1 MLHITVPRKEWFK
14 EDTYEFIYS
23 EETSLTL
30 EHSLISMHKWESK
43 YKKPFL
49 NNKKVLTNQELVSY
63 AECMLINPKNVNPL
77 VWLALSNSQEL
88 LDQITSY
95 VNDSMT
101 ATWFGKNK
109 KEKEKENGS
118 ANDIVTSEIIYYW
131 MIKLN
136 IPIEFEKWHLNQLM
150 TLIQVIEE
158 KDKEASDKAKGK
170 KHTRMTSAQL
180 SSRRALNEARK
191 KSLGTKG

>member
-1 MLHITVPRKEWFK
+1 MLHITIPKKEWFK
-14 EDTYEFIYS
+14 EDTNEFIYS

-30 EHSLISMHKWESK
+30 EHSLISLHKWESK

-49 NNKKVLTNQELVSY
+49 NPEKVLSNEELVTY
-63 AECMLINPKNVNPL
+63 AECMLINPKVVSPL
-77 VWLALSNSQEL
+77 VWMALGTSQNL
-88 LDQITSY
+88 LNQISEY
-95 VNDSMT
+95 VNDPMT
-101 ATWFGKNK
+101 ATWFRNNEESNK
-109 KEKEKENGS
+109 KTFS
-118 ANDIVTSEIIYYW
+118 SDIVTSEIIYYW

-158 KDKEASDKAKGK
+158 KDKEASEKAKGK
-170 KHTRMTSAQL
+170 KKTKLTSAQL

-191 KSLGTKG
+191 KKLGTKG

>member
-30 EHSLISMHKWESK
+30 EHSLISMHKWESR

-49 NNKKVLTNQELVSY
+49 NAKKVLTNQELVSY
-63 AECMLINPKNVNPL
+63 TECMLIMPKQVDPM
-77 VWLALSNSQEL
+77 VWLALSTSQDL
-88 LDQITSY
+88 LDQITDY

-101 ATWFGKNK
+101 ATWFGKNDDK
-109 KEKEKENGS
+109 NKNGS
-118 ANDIVTSEIIYYW
+118 TDGVVTSEIIYYW

-170 KHTRMTSAQL
+170 KSTRMTSAQL

>member
-49 NNKKVLTNQELVSY
+49 NTKKVLTNGELVSY
-63 AECMLINPKNVNPL
+63 AECMLINPKSVNPL
-77 VWLALSNSQEL
+77 VWLALSTSQEL
-88 LDQITSY
+88 LDQIAEY
-95 VNDSMT
+95 VNDPMT
-101 ATWFGKNK
+101 ATWFGDSDKNK
-109 KEKEKENGS
+109 KGFTNE
-118 ANDIVTSEIIYYW
+118 IVTSEIIYYW

-158 KDKEASDKAKGK
+158 KDKEASDKANGK
-170 KHTRMTSAQL
+170 KRGRMTSAQL

>member
-1 MLHITVPRKEWFK
+1 MLHITIPRKEWFK
-14 EDTYEFIYS
+14 EDTCEFLYS

-30 EHSLISMHKWESK
+30 EHSLISLHKWESK

-49 NNKKVLTNQELVSY
+49 NTKKVLTNQELITY
-63 AECMLINPKNVNPL
+63 AQCMLISPKTVDPL
-77 VWLALSNSQEL
+77 VWLALSLSQDL
-88 LDQITSY
+88 LNQISEY
-95 VNDSMT
+95 VNDPMT
-101 ATWFGKNK
+101 ATWFRNDPESNK
-109 KEKEKENGS
+109 KTFS
-118 ANDIVTSEIIYYW
+118 SDIVTSEIIYYW

-150 TLIQVIEE
+150 TLIQVIEK
-158 KDKEASDKAKGK
+158 KDKEASEKAKGK
-170 KHTRMTSAQL
+170 KRSRMTSAQL

>member
-1 MLHITVPRKEWFK
+1 MLHITVPKKEWFK
-14 EDTYEFIYS
+14 EDTCEFLYS

-30 EHSLISMHKWESK
+30 EHSLISLHKWESK

-49 NNKKVLTNQELVSY
+49 NTKKVLTNQELITY
-63 AECMLINPKNVNPL
+63 AQCMLISPKTVDPL
-77 VWLALSNSQEL
+77 VWLALSLSQEL
-88 LDQITSY
+88 LNQIAEY
-95 VNDSMT
+95 VNDPMT
-101 ATWFGKNK
+101 ATWFRNDPESNK
-109 KEKEKENGS
+109 KTFS
-118 ANDIVTSEIIYYW
+118 SDIVTSEIIYYW

-158 KDKEASDKAKGK
+158 KDKEASEKAKGK
-170 KHTRMTSAQL
+170 KRSRMTSAQL